1 MDLSS
6 FKKKDFT
13 DVELHL
19 PNYVP
24 IVNDDGTPMTI
35 TVSGVY
41 SAKYREALDLQ
52 QSARLKR
59 VQASGGKMNMTQ
71 EELRTDRISFVVS
84 MVTGWNVTL
93 DGEKPDCT
101 ARAVRDVFDRLP
113 FIYEQVDRAL
123 EDGQS
128 FLETSSKP

>member
-6 FKKKDFT
+6 FKKKDTT
-13 DVELHL
+13 DVELCL

-35 TVSGVY
+35 TVNGVY
-41 SAKYREALDLQ
+41 SAKYREALDAQ

-59 VQASGGKMNMTQ
+59 VQSSGGKMTLTQ
-71 EELRTDRISFVVS
+71 EELRSDRFSFVVS
-84 MVTGWNVTL
+84 MVAGWNITL
-93 DGEKPDCT
+93 DGEKPTCVQK
-101 ARAVRDVFDRLP
+101 AIRDVFERLP
-113 FIYEQVDRAL
+113 FIYEQIDRAL